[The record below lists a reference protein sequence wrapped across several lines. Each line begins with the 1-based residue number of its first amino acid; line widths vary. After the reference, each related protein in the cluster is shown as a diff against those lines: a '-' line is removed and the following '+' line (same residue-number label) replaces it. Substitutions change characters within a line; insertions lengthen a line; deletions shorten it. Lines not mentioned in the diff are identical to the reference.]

1 MKLDNT
7 AITEDK
13 YSINFTESGKR
24 FVLNLHHNGSNSFLF
39 VNTVKMC
46 QFKAKDLEIKPYSL
60 RLGNISQDFSLNND
74 LRKCKSFFC

>member
-24 FVLNLHHNGSNSFLF
+24 FVLGLHHNGSNSFLF

-60 RLGNISQDFSLNND
+60 CLGNISQYFTLNNMI
-74 LRKCKSFFC
+74 

>member
-24 FVLNLHHNGSNSFLF
+24 FVLSLHHNGSNSFLF
-39 VNTVKMC
+39 INIVKMC

-60 RLGNISQDFSLNND
+60 CLGNISLDFTLNNMI
-74 LRKCKSFFC
+74 

>member
-24 FVLNLHHNGSNSFLF
+24 FVLSLHHNGSNSFLF
-39 VNTVKMC
+39 INTVKMC

-60 RLGNISQDFSLNND
+60 CLGNISLDFTLNNMI
-74 LRKCKSFFC
+74 